1 MSETT
6 PRICRR
12 SLVRAVATL
21 PVLAGLPVSM
31 FAEVEPDRSPASMIE
46 EIGAIVSNSNAKNL
60 SAETHERVTASL
72 VDNLATL
79 TFTADAAKNDPY
91 LSRIARRSGRRDAL
105 IIGTGKRA
113 PMEDAS
119 GALSFLIH
127 YSETDDSD
135 FRAELR
141 ASPIVIGPALAIAQR
156 FGASG
161 DDLYAAIA
169 AGYSVLGGLASPF
182 GALQPYGLMSSG
194 FWGAA
199 ASAAVTSRLMK
210 LSPAQT
216 ASALSLALSAAGGTF
231 QYFYDQTEE
240 KRLILGRAAR
250 AGAESALLAAEG
262 ERGARHILEGSAGIY
277 GLLSKLT
284 DHQPDVSGVVDAV
297 RRLDGPLFIYPKFYA
312 ASSSITP
319 SLEALHPLLREG
331 LTGDAVDFI
340 ALRADPILWAPVKAK
355 LDVFERPS
363 TLIGAK
369 INYAY
374 MVAFLITYGAAD
386 AATVSKANFS
396 EERIL
401 RLAERVRFEPRK
413 GLESHIVVGLKDGTV
428 LETEVPNQ
436 RPGDPAPLAAAM
448 REDKFRALTEPVIG
462 QRSSASLWK
471 LSRQGAGP
479 QRAKDWIVQLDG
491 LMRR

>member
-1 MSETT
+1 MSEITS
-6 PRICRR
+6 RICRR
-12 SLVRAVATL
+12 SLVRAIAAL
-21 PVLAGLPVSM
+21 PVLAGLPASM
-31 FAEVEPDRSPASMIE
+31 FADVETDRPPASMIE
-46 EIGAIVSNSNAKNL
+46 EIGAVIANSNAKNL
-60 SAETHERVTASL
+60 SAETHERVTACL

-91 LSRIARRSGRRDAL
+91 LSRIARRSGRRDVR
-105 IIGTGKRA
+105 IIGTGTRA

-127 YSETDDSD
+127 YAETDDSD

-161 DDLYAAIA
+161 NDLYAAIA
-169 AGYSVLGGLASPF
+169 AGYSVLGGLAAPF

-210 LSPAQT
+210 LSPTQT
-216 ASALSLALSAAGGTF
+216 ANALSLALSAAGGTF
-231 QYFYDQTEE
+231 QYYYDQTEE

-250 AGAESALLAAEG
+250 AGTESALLASEG
-262 ERGARHILEGSAGIY
+262 EHGARHILEGSAGIY

-284 DHQPDVSGVVDAV
+284 DRKPDVSGVVDAV

-331 LTGDAVDFI
+331 LAADAVDFI
-340 ALRADPILWAPVKAK
+340 ALRADPVLWAPVKAK
-355 LDVFERPS
+355 LGVFERPS

-369 INYAY
+369 INYAF
-374 MVAFLITYGAAD
+374 MVAFLLTYGAAD
-386 AATVSKANFS
+386 AATVSKADFS
-396 EERIL
+396 EDRVL
-401 RLAERVRFEPRK
+401 RLAERVRFEPRN
-413 GLESHIVVGLKDGTV
+413 GLESHIVIGLKDGSV
-428 LETEVPNQ
+428 REAEVPNQ
-436 RPGDPAPLAAAM
+436 RPGDPAPLATAM

-462 QRSSASLWK
+462 RRSSAALRN
-471 LSRQGAGP
+471 LAGEGAGA
-479 QRAKDWIVQLDG
+479 QLAKDWIVRLDA
-491 LMRR
+491 LMRP